1 MQQIFHK
8 MAAGDI
14 TLSTPVYA
22 DTEAGIKTAA
32 DALNLA
38 ATTDQVIIIPWKNG
52 ALVMSA
58 ERAAA

>member
-1 MQQIFHK
+1 

-22 DTEAGIKTAA
+22 ETEAAIKTAA

-38 ATTDQVIIIPWKNG
+38 ATTDFLFIIPWKNG
-52 ALVMSA
+52 ALVFKG